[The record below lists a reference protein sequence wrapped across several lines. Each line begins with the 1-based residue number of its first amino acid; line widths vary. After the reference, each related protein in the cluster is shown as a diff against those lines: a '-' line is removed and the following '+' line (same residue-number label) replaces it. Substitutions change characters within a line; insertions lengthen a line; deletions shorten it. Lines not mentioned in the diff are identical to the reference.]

1 MISRCKAAIFDM
13 DGTLLDSMRFWRLTA
28 LEYAI
33 AHDLPL
39 PKGDIHQTF
48 KQSGR
53 ITLRKICEDAG
64 VDPDDESVV
73 LETERRMVKYYEND
87 VHMKPG
93 VPALLEAL
101 AKRGIPCAVA
111 TATPRKVA
119 RMALE
124 KHGLLKYFQFV
135 TDGYEVG
142 CGKSDPEFFRIVAAR
157 LGMEAQDCWMF
168 EDAAYAIKGAKAA
181 GMKVCA
187 IEDWTAEPVEE
198 IISLSDVYVRD
209 FAEIVPELEG

>member
-73 LETERRMVKYYEND
+73 LETERRMVKYYEDKMD
-87 VHMKPG
+87 VTAG
-93 VPALLEAL
+93 SEA
-101 AKRGIPCAVA
+101 
-111 TATPRKVA
+111 
-119 RMALE
+119 
-124 KHGLLKYFQFV
+124 
-135 TDGYEVG
+135 
-142 CGKSDPEFFRIVAAR
+142 
-157 LGMEAQDCWMF
+157 
-168 EDAAYAIKGAKAA
+168 
-181 GMKVCA
+181 
-187 IEDWTAEPVEE
+187 
-198 IISLSDVYVRD
+198 
-209 FAEIVPELEG
+209 